1 MSTLKDLEEKEIEE
15 NGRRVKIW
23 RLARDLGSSTV
34 DRFASKIESL
44 QTAYYLRFSFGY
56 NLRNIETD
64 ELRPYYK
71 YVKDSSGLMPNFGA
85 ARDWLEARD
94 EERLQLLTIE
104 RPNTK
109 WTFVSWLQVQ
119 VKAILTDDPLLGA
132 GKLPEWLRQKKGLYA
147 LDSYNDNLCVFRCI
161 AVHFGARPDRSTNEA
176 VRLATEYYGTD
187 LVKKKLKLKAL
198 GEVEKKF
205 KVGIRVYEPS
215 EDGIWRLI
223 RQPAHYDAV
232 RGNDGVMT
240 IGFYNKHA
248 FLIKDIKK
256 VANVYACGGCSQRFT
271 QACHLQRHASTCQQ
285 GKTVFV
291 CKGKKIEKP
300 QSAYEKAFYPKN
312 TVSFKSIKWLE
323 KKSRE
328 IGRHIHHARCGHGGE
343 REIAAELV
351 DGYDP
356 MQKTVFQFHGCYFH
370 GCPSHC
376 KRDNQSELYE
386 NTMKR
391 DKKIKDAGYELVVMW
406 ECNFSDW
413 GLPPIPEPPQVI
425 YPHFIVYDFEAY
437 HDKSKAFQPTND
449 LLFDDAHVPI
459 SVSIS
464 DTYNKVTTHLCER
477 DPSVLVKAFV
487 DELTERAE
495 AIGEEMWAATNVDD
509 FKDLSKY
516 QLELYC

>member
-1 MSTLKDLEEKEIEE
+1 M
-15 NGRRVKIW
+15 
-23 RLARDLGSSTV
+23 
-34 DRFASKIESL
+34 
-44 QTAYYLRFSFGY
+44 
-56 NLRNIETD
+56 
-64 ELRPYYK
+64 
-71 YVKDSSGLMPNFGA
+71 
-85 ARDWLEARD
+85 
-94 EERLQLLTIE
+94 
-104 RPNTK
+104 
-109 WTFVSWLQVQ
+109 
-119 VKAILTDDPLLGA
+119 
-132 GKLPEWLRQKKGLYA
+132 
-147 LDSYNDNLCVFRCI
+147 
-161 AVHFGARPDRSTNEA
+161 
-176 VRLATEYYGTD
+176 
-187 LVKKKLKLKAL
+187 
-198 GEVEKKF
+198 
-205 KVGIRVYEPS
+205 
-215 EDGIWRLI
+215 
-223 RQPAHYDAV
+223 
-232 RGNDGVMT
+232 
-240 IGFYNKHA
+240 
-248 FLIKDIKK
+248 
-256 VANVYACGGCSQRFT
+256 
-271 QACHLQRHASTCQQ
+271 
-285 GKTVFV
+285 
-291 CKGKKIEKP
+291 
-300 QSAYEKAFYPKN
+300 
-312 TVSFKSIKWLE
+312 SFKSIKWLE
-323 KKSRE
+323 KKSQE

-437 HDKSKAFQPTND
+437 HNKSKAFQPTND

-495 AIGEEMWAATNVDD
+495 AIGEEMWATINVDD

-516 QLELYC
+516 QLDCIARWLEQVPVLGFNSGKYDLNLIKTHFVSEISNNEAEVKVAKRRQKQCTLALRHKSFST